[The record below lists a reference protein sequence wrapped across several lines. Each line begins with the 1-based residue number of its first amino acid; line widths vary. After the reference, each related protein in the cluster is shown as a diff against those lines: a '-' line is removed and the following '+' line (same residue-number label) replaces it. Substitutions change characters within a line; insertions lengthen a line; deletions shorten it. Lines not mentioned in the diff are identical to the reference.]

1 MSSRVTSHAPL
12 LLWAWLSGIQ
22 AAIGAM
28 DNADLE
34 KLKITP
40 GKLVPKFKPS
50 VTEYSVTV
58 GSGVGKLKLS
68 PLTSDSG
75 ASCNIKAS
83 LQLAHANYVQSDYH
97 ACPLS
102 VKQTRLLSM
111 ISPRLVFAI
120 TPVSHSVSYT
130 S

>member
-1 MSSRVTSHAPL
+1 
-12 LLWAWLSGIQ
+12 
-22 AAIGAM
+22 M

-50 VTEYSVTV
+50 VTEYSMTV
-58 GSGVGKLKLS
+58 GSGVGEVKLS

-75 ASCNIKAS
+75 ASCNIKVS
-83 LQLAHANYVQSDYH
+83 LQLPHAKIMYSLAIMRAPISSTPEYNIRNQSKT
-97 ACPLS
+97 C
-102 VKQTRLLSM
+102 
-111 ISPRLVFAI
+111 
-120 TPVSHSVSYT
+120 T

>member
-1 MSSRVTSHAPL
+1 
-12 LLWAWLSGIQ
+12 
-22 AAIGAM
+22 M

-58 GSGVGKLKLS
+58 GSGVGEVKLS

-83 LQLAHANYVQSDYH
+83 VAASSCKNYVQSGYH
-97 ACPLS
+97 ACTNF
-102 VKQTRLLSM
+102 KHTRILFI
-111 ISPRLVFAI
+111 ISRKLVRA
-120 TPVSHSVSYT
+120 S
-130 S
+130 

>member
-1 MSSRVTSHAPL
+1 
-12 LLWAWLSGIQ
+12 
-22 AAIGAM
+22 M

-58 GSGVGKLKLS
+58 GSGVGELKLS

-83 LQLAHANYVQSDYH
+83 LQLVHAKCTVWLSCMHQLKALCQSSIPDYY
-97 ACPLS
+97 P
-102 VKQTRLLSM
+102 
-111 ISPRLVFAI
+111 
-120 TPVSHSVSYT
+120 
-130 S
+130 

>member
-1 MSSRVTSHAPL
+1 
-12 LLWAWLSGIQ
+12 
-22 AAIGAM
+22 M

-58 GSGVGKLKLS
+58 GSGVGEVKLS

-83 LQLAHANYVQSDYH
+83 LQLSMQKLCTVWLSCVQQFQAHQNIIYNQSKT
-97 ACPLS
+97 C
-102 VKQTRLLSM
+102 
-111 ISPRLVFAI
+111 
-120 TPVSHSVSYT
+120 T